1 MFAPSQSVRPSFCLS
16 FRHMPS
22 VYLMSESH
30 RNFIFGGDMTLD
42 TSNRESKFE
51 VKRSKVKVTW
61 NENAKI
67 VFFSLT
73 IKLTIIGIEFTAV

>member
-1 MFAPSQSVRPSFCLS
+1 VFAPSPSVRPSVCLS

-22 VYLMSESH
+22 VYSMSESH
-30 RNFIFGGDMTLD
+30 GNFTFGGDMTLD

-51 VKRSKVKVTW
+51 VKRSKVTVTW

-67 VFFSLT
+67 VFF
-73 IKLTIIGIEFTAV
+73 AHD